1 MNITAFYQ
9 HLDGLFA
16 AGQIE
21 QVEPYLLTQM
31 VIANQEHDADASL
44 AIINELTGFYRS
56 QQRFEEAI
64 RVAEQAMDLCSKEYR
79 LGSLSH
85 ATTLLNAATAYRFA
99 GQSQKAL
106 ELFRQCQAIY
116 EEKLSPMDEHY
127 AGLYNNMSAAY
138 SDLGQLDQA
147 ADCLLHAAVIMDALP
162 AHAVES
168 AVTHA
173 NLAALYAKQQNW
185 PSAKAHLASAC
196 SFLKNQPQAADKLA
210 QFQAMQE
217 LFSKYSG

>member
-31 VIANQEHDADASL
+31 VMANQEHDADASL

-64 RVAEQAMDLCSKEYR
+64 RVAEQALDLCSKEYR

-85 ATTLLNAATAYRFA
+85 HTAQCRHSLPLRGPEPEGAGTVPAVPGHLRGETLSH
-99 GQSQKAL
+99 G
-106 ELFRQCQAIY
+106 
-116 EEKLSPMDEHY
+116 
-127 AGLYNNMSAAY
+127 
-138 SDLGQLDQA
+138 
-147 ADCLLHAAVIMDALP
+147 
-162 AHAVES
+162 
-168 AVTHA
+168 
-173 NLAALYAKQQNW
+173 
-185 PSAKAHLASAC
+185 
-196 SFLKNQPQAADKLA
+196 
-210 QFQAMQE
+210 
-217 LFSKYSG
+217 

>member
-64 RVAEQAMDLCSKEYR
+64 RVAEQALDLCSKEYR

-127 AGLYNNMSAAY
+127 AGLYNNMS
-138 SDLGQLDQA
+138 G
-147 ADCLLHAAVIMDALP
+147 LLRPGPAGPGRRLP
-162 AHAVES
+162 AARSRYYGRVARPRSRIRRHPRKPGSAVCQTAELAQRKSPHCLRLQLFEES
-168 AVTHA
+168 A
-173 NLAALYAKQQNW
+173 
-185 PSAKAHLASAC
+185 PGC
-196 SFLKNQPQAADKLA
+196 R
-210 QFQAMQE
+210 
-217 LFSKYSG
+217 

>member
-16 AGQIE
+16 AAQLE

-31 VIANQEHDADASL
+31 VMANQEHDADASL

-64 RVAEQAMDLCSKEYR
+64 RVAEQALDLCSKEYR

-106 ELFRQCQAIY
+106 ELFQQCQAIY

-147 ADCLLHAAVIMDALP
+147 AACLMHAAVIMDGLP

-185 PSAKAHLASAC
+185 ANAKAHIASAC
-196 SFLKNQPQAADKLA
+196 SFLKDQPQAADKLA

-217 LFSKYSG
+217 MFSKYAG

>member
-31 VIANQEHDADASL
+31 VMANQEHDADASL

-64 RVAEQAMDLCSKEYR
+64 RVAEQALDLCSKEYR

-106 ELFRQCQAIY
+106 ELFQQCQAIY

-138 SDLGQLDQA
+138 
-147 ADCLLHAAVIMDALP
+147 AAVIMDGLP

-185 PSAKAHLASAC
+185 ANAKAHIASAC
-196 SFLKNQPQAADKLA
+196 SFLKDQPQAADKLA

-217 LFSKYSG
+217 MFSKYAG